1 MDGGFG
7 LNIPSRL
14 AIHKTIWTS
23 LVLGIVFVGIAM
35 GVAGWSL
42 LKVHRA
48 PVIQAEHSVITLQ
61 VPIGSHFQG
70 LVRELEHLGL
80 VRSSMWWRLYGRVFN
95 PVIQAGEYNFKG
107 GESLASW
114 LRKMA
119 NGEVSRHRFT
129 IVEGWTLRQLRR
141 ALAETTRLVQQ
152 TQDWSDEQL
161 MRALGCEHCP
171 AEGAF
176 LPETYVYQRGES
188 DLLLLT
194 RAHEAMES
202 ALHSAWV
209 NRDPDLPLSEAKDLL
224 ILASLIEKETG
235 VPEERG
241 TIAGVFVRRLN
252 LGMRLQTDPT
262 VIYGLGET
270 YNGNLT
276 RADLRT
282 DHPWNTYT
290 RHGLP
295 PTPIAMPGIA
305 SLEAASQPAP
315 GAALYFVARGDGTHV
330 FSETLEQ
337 HNRAV
342 NRYIRGR
349 K

>member
-1 MDGGFG
+1 M
-7 LNIPSRL
+7 NIPPNFTT
-14 AIHKTIWTS
+14 HKTIWTF
-23 LVLGIVFVGIAM
+23 LLLGIVIAGIAI
-35 GVAGWSL
+35 GFIGWTL

-48 PVIQAEHSVITLQ
+48 PVIEVEHSVVTLQ
-61 VPIGSHFQG
+61 VPSGSHFQG
-70 LVRELEHLGL
+70 VVRELEQLGL
-80 VRSSMWWRLYGRVFN
+80 VRSSMWWRLYGRIFN

-119 NGEVSRHRFT
+119 HGEVSRHRFT

-141 ALAETTRLVQQ
+141 ALAETTRLGQQ
-152 TQDWSDEQL
+152 TQEWSDEQL
-161 MRALGCEHCP
+161 MTALGCEQCP

-188 DLLLLT
+188 DLSLLA
-194 RAHEAMES
+194 RAHEAMHL
-202 ALHSAWV
+202 ALHAVWA
-209 NRDPDLPLSEAKDLL
+209 NRDPDLPLSEARDLL

-295 PTPIAMPGIA
+295 STPIAMPGLA
-305 SLEAASQPAP
+305 SLQAAGQPAP
-315 GAALYFVARGDGTHV
+315 GDALYFVARGDGTHV
-330 FSETLEQ
+330 FSETLEE

-349 K
+349 Q